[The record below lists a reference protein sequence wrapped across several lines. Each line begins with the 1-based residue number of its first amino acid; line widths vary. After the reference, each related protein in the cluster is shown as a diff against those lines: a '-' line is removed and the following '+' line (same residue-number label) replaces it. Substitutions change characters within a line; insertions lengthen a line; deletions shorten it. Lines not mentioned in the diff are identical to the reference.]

1 MLIAVALVIALP
13 IAWLAAEV
21 RAFRLADAAL
31 MQSPDV
37 VALSA
42 IDTACLHPSEA
53 RVDTSTSGTWR
64 WRCDPKKGGCG
75 FIHEQP
81 MRTGTDG

>member
-1 MLIAVALVIALP
+1 MLMVVALVIAVP

-21 RAFRLADAAL
+21 RAFRRADAAL

-37 VALSA
+37 ASA
-42 IDTACLHPSEA
+42 ATDTVCLHPPEA

-75 FIHEQP
+75 FEREQP
-81 MRTGTDG
+81 MRVGTDG